1 MALMKNLSYIFIIGE
16 YINYMS
22 MNTTKQICWY
32 CEGNVSIEAQQCC
45 FCGSELSNENNHS
58 TPEETAEPTFDASY
72 DSQIAVGTPLDES
85 LARFY
90 KPPYLIRERFAP
102 PAPIEKVDKT
112 INTASDLSDSLEE
125 EETSNTAGLSDAV
138 GNSDALSLLLL
149 SLGAFLLTLGLLLFF
164 FAEEGNVTLEWNTN
178 YWFIY
183 CFLAFPSLYF
193 GFRYLGKIPK

>member
-1 MALMKNLSYIFIIGE
+1 MENLSYIFSIGE

-45 FCGSELSNENNHS
+45 FCGSELSNENKHS
-58 TPEETAEPTFDASY
+58 TPVETNISNSEVPE
-72 DSQIAVGTPLDES
+72 DSQVAIETPLDES

-90 KPPYLIRERFAP
+90 KPPYLIRERFAS

-112 INTASDLSDSLEE
+112 IHSPSDLSDGVEE
-125 EETSNTAGLSDAV
+125 EETLDTANLSDEV

-149 SLGAFLLTLGLLLFF
+149 SLGFFLLTLGLLLFF
-164 FAEEGNVTLEWNTN
+164 FAEEGSVTLQWNTN

-183 CFLAFPSLYF
+183 CFLAFPALYF

>member
-1 MALMKNLSYIFIIGE
+1 
-16 YINYMS
+16 MS

-58 TPEETAEPTFDASY
+58 SPVETDTLSSDPPYE
-72 DSQIAVGTPLDES
+72 SQISVDTPLDES

-90 KPPYLIRERFAP
+90 KPPYLIRERFAT
-102 PAPIEKVDKT
+102 PAPIEKVDKM
-112 INTASDLSDSLEE
+112 IHVASDLSDRLDEE
-125 EETSNTAGLSDAV
+125 EISDTASPSEEV

-164 FAEEGNVTLEWNTN
+164 FEEEGSVTLQWNTN

-183 CFLAFPSLYF
+183 CFLSFPALYF
-193 GFRYLGKIPK
+193 GFRYLGKISKYKD